1 MPESDQ
7 RQIDQIAAGRPE
19 AFEAV
24 YRAHKDGLLTA
35 TLLLL
40 RGDRTAAEDVLHDVF
55 IQLLEQASSIRLKSS
70 LRNYLTTCCLN
81 RARDVLRRQSVHRR
95 VIDTPGWPTSHEASP
110 STGMELQEQQT
121 QMLRLLSRLPDDQ
134 SEVVTL
140 HIQGDMTFPEIA
152 DAAGISVNTAKS
164 RYRYA
169 LAKLQQWWPANRVE
183 SGER

>member
-1 MPESDQ
+1 LPESDQ

-40 RGDRTAAEDVLHDVF
+40 RGDRIAAEDVLHDVF
-55 IQLLEQASSIRLKSS
+55 VQLAQQAPSLRLKSS

-81 RARDVLRRQSVHRR
+81 RARDSLRRQSVHRR
-95 VIDTPGWPTSHEASP
+95 AIDTAARSVSAQAVP
-110 STGMELQEQQT
+110 SSEMESQEQQT
-121 QMLRLLSRLPDDQ
+121 QIVQLLSRLPDDQ
-134 SEVVTL
+134 REVVTL
-140 HIQGDMTFPEIA
+140 RIQREMTFQEIA
-152 DAAGISVNTAKS
+152 DTAGISVNTAKS

-169 LAKLQQWWPANRVE
+169 LAKLQQWWPADRVE
-183 SGER
+183 SGEM